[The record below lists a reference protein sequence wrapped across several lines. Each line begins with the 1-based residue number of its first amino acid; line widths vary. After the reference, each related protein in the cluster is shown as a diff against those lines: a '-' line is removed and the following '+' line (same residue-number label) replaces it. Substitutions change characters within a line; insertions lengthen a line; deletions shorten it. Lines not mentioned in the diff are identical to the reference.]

1 MKRQEIMQLP
11 KPAQQFLHDEEIVY
25 GKSELTVLEYGSDL
39 RTFFRFMKLGN
50 DRYDEKTFESCDI
63 SGFTLADL
71 QTVTADTIY
80 QFLYFCNDVLHN
92 SARTRARK
100 KCSLRMF
107 FRYLDKR
114 GLIESDPCA
123 KLDSPN
129 FRKSLPKFLTL
140 EESVALLDCVDGQF
154 YERDYCILTLFLNC
168 GLRLSE
174 LVGLNL
180 SSFRPDGTMRVLGKG
195 NKERILYLNNACLQ
209 AVDRYRRV
217 RPNDGLHD
225 RDAFFISRQKN
236 RISPKTVQLL
246 VKKFLEKAGI
256 FEKGMSVHKLRHTAA
271 TLMYRHGDVDVMLL
285 KEILGHENL
294 ATTQIYTHVADDQVR
309 AAMRANPLAGQRGKS
324 AQQRAADSAAEQRL
338 QQDDENGNNGEE

>member
-1 MKRQEIMQLP
+1 MRQEEINTLP
-11 KPAQQFLHDEEIVY
+11 FPVIQFLHDEEIIY
-25 GKSELTVLEYGSDL
+25 GKSKLTVLEYGSDL
-39 RTFFRFMKLGN
+39 RTFFRFLKMGREK
-50 DRYDEKTFESCDI
+50 YDNETFEAYDI
-63 SGFTLADL
+63 TGFSLEDMKKIT
-71 QTVTADTIY
+71 TDTIY
-80 QFLYFCNDVLHN
+80 QFLYFCNDTLHN

-107 FRYLDKR
+107 FRYLSKR

-129 FRKSLPKFLTL
+129 FRKSLPKYLSL
-140 EESVALLDCVDGQF
+140 EESIALLDCVDGQF

-195 NKERILYLNNACLQ
+195 NKERILYLNDACLQ
-209 AVDRYRRV
+209 AVERYRRV

-271 TLMYRHGDVDVMLL
+271 TLMYRHGEVDVLLL

-309 AAMRANPLAGQRGKS
+309 RAMQSNPLATQKGKS
-324 AQQRAADSAAEQRL
+324 AQQRAADSAAEERL
-338 QQDDENGNNGEE
+338 QQDDENTNDGED

>member
-1 MKRQEIMQLP
+1 MKRQELATLP
-11 KPAQQFLHDEEIVY
+11 KAVQQFLHDEEIIY

-39 RTFFRFMKLGN
+39 RTFFRFLKMGR
-50 DRYDEKTFESCDI
+50 DDYDEQRFEEYDI
-63 SGFTLADL
+63 ADFSL
-71 QTVTADTIY
+71 EDIRAITTDVIY
-80 QFLYFCNDVLHN
+80 QFLYFCNDSLHN

-114 GLIESDPCA
+114 GLIENDPSA

-129 FRKSLPKFLTL
+129 FRKSLPKFLSL
-140 EESVALLDCVDGQF
+140 EESVALLESIDGQF

-195 NKERILYLNNACLQ
+195 NKERILYLNDACLQ
-209 AVDRYRRV
+209 AVERYRAV

-271 TLMYRHGDVDVMLL
+271 TLMYQHGNVDVMLL

-309 AAMRANPLAGQRGKS
+309 QAMQANPLAAQTGKS
-324 AQQRAADSAAEQRL
+324 AQQRSADRAAQERL
-338 QQDDENGNNGEE
+338 QQDDQNGSEADE

>member
-1 MKRQEIMQLP
+1 MRQDEIYLLP
-11 KPAQQFLHDEEIVY
+11 RPVQQFLHDEEIIY
-25 GKSELTVLEYGSDL
+25 GKSKLTVLEYGSDL
-39 RTFFRFMKLGN
+39 RTFFRFLKLGR
-50 DRYDEKTFESCDI
+50 DKYHADEFEKIDITDYTIDDIKTI
-63 SGFTLADL
+63 STE
-71 QTVTADTIY
+71 TIY
-80 QFLYFCNDVLHN
+80 QFLYFCNDTLHN

-129 FRKSLPKFLTL
+129 FRKSLPKYLSL
-140 EESVALLDCVDGQF
+140 EESVALLNSIDGQF

-195 NKERILYLNNACLQ
+195 NKERILYLNDACLQ

-271 TLMYRHGDVDVMLL
+271 TLMYQHGNVDVMLL

-309 AAMRANPLAGQRGKS
+309 KAMQANPLAAQKGKS
-324 AQQRAADSAAEQRL
+324 AQQRAADSAAEKRL
-338 QQDDENGNNGEE
+338 ENDDDSGDNGED